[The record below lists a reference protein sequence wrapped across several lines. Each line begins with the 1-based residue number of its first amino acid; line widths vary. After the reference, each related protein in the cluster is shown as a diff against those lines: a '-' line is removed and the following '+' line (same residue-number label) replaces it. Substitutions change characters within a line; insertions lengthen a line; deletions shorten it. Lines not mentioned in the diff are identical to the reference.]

1 MKTMSKLI
9 VLILV
14 VFSFQNIRAQLNVSS
29 NGSVS
34 INANIQDWWSGLRVT
49 VPTANS
55 CAYHLTYAGQDR
67 FYVCAQGWLW
77 AQKGGYFGSDLKLKQ
92 NINKIN
98 SPLSTVLKLNGI
110 QFDYKDDE
118 SNTKIKTNTN
128 NGHRLGFIAQEVEE
142 ILPGLVQVMPDSTKA
157 VAYTDMIAL
166 LVEAIKEQQIEIE
179 SLKTEI
185 KKGNGNLKSAQTS
198 TDEIKT
204 TDGYLLQN
212 TPNPFS
218 NQTEIGYFIEKA
230 NSASIMIFD
239 LQGTLI
245 KTIPIQ
251 NFGQGTIT
259 LSNSDF
265 KAGMYLYTLVS
276 NGLEIDTKRM
286 IVNN

>member
-1 MKTMSKLI
+1 MKTISKLF

-14 VFSFQNIRAQLNVSS
+14 VFSVQNIHAQLNVSS

-98 SPLSTVLKLNGI
+98 FPLSTVLKLNGI

-118 SNTKIKTNTN
+118 GSAKIKTN

-142 ILPGLVQVMPDSTKA
+142 ILPGLVQIMPDSTKA

-166 LVEAIKEQQIEIE
+166 LVEAMKEQQLEIE
-179 SLKTEI
+179 SLKSEI
-185 KKGNGNLKSAQTS
+185 KKGSGNLKSTQTS
-198 TDEIKT
+198 TDEMKT
-204 TDGYLLQN
+204 ERGFLLQN

-218 NQTEIGYFIEKA
+218 NQTEIGYFIEESK
-230 NSASIMIFD
+230 SASIMIFD
-239 LQGTLI
+239 LQGTLV

-251 NFGQGTIT
+251 NIGQGTIT
-259 LSNSDF
+259 ISNSDL

-276 NGLEIDTKRM
+276 NGIEIDTKRM